1 MRLKIKEIAEIQ
13 IGYQFRR
20 KIESNPNGTHQVIQ
34 IRDFDENRN
43 LRSEGISKVTLEQP
57 VERYLVK
64 KGDVLFLARGHRNFA
79 ISIKE
84 TLEETIAASYFF
96 IIKLKNKNIHPD
108 YLSWFIDQV
117 PAQEYLHNLARRGSH
132 MPVVPKTV
140 FENMKIDVP
149 DLDTQKKIVELNRL
163 LEKEWGLL
171 QGLQEK
177 SSLLVRSI
185 SLQAARKK

>member
-84 TLEETIAASYFF
+84 TLSMLVLCMELFLQILKF
-96 IIKLKNKNIHPD
+96 IMNNLIWEMLSRMVHLKLQLFK
-108 YLSWFIDQV
+108 
-117 PAQEYLHNLARRGSH
+117 
-132 MPVVPKTV
+132 
-140 FENMKIDVP
+140 
-149 DLDTQKKIVELNRL
+149 
-163 LEKEWGLL
+163 
-171 QGLQEK
+171 
-177 SSLLVRSI
+177 
-185 SLQAARKK
+185 